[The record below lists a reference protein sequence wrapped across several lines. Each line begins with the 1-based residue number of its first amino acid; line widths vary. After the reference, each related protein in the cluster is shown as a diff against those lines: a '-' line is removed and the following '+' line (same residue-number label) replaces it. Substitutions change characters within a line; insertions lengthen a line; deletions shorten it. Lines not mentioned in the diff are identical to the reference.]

1 MKFRVKLIISLFFFC
16 LSMNGFSQVVED
28 MEKKIVDIVWLKDGS
43 KLTGTILKW
52 ELERGM
58 EFQLL
63 TGAVIVIPKAEINR
77 VMQDTPY
84 VSDDRG
90 RREPYFREPR
100 VYAFKE
106 EGWYHNTSGFINFSF
121 MGGAG
126 IHHAMGFRFN
136 RLLGIG
142 LGTGIETHDFN
153 NVRNIIP
160 VYAEVRG
167 FFFPKKITP
176 YYAVKL
182 GYGFALTDE
191 LAGTSEAKGGIHFS
205 PEMGVRFG
213 GRDVTYYAGLEYKI
227 QNATFTSSDFI
238 FGGGV
243 FTEKISYRRLELR
256 TGLLF

>member
-1 MKFRVKLIISLFFFC
+1 MNFPVKYIISLFLFC
-16 LSMNGFSQVVED
+16 LSMNGFSQVEAND
-28 MEKKIVDIVWLKDGS
+28 QKIVDIVWLKDGS

-52 ELERGM
+52 ELVRGM

-63 TGAVIVIPKAEINR
+63 TGAIIIIPKSDINR

-84 VSDDRG
+84 VSYDRRG
-90 RREPYFREPR
+90 REPYFREPK

-106 EGWYHNTSGFINFSF
+106 DGWYHNTSGFINVSF

-136 RLLGIG
+136 RMLGLG

-153 NVRNIIP
+153 RVRNIVP
-160 VYAEVRG
+160 VYAEARG
-167 FFFPKKITP
+167 FFFPKKISP

-182 GYGFALTDE
+182 GYGFALTDQ
-191 LAGTSEAKGGIHFS
+191 LSGTTEAKGGIHFS
-205 PEMGVRFG
+205 PELGVRFG
-213 GRDVTYYAGLEYKI
+213 AGDVSYYLGLEYKI
-227 QNATFTSSDFI
+227 QNATFTSSDIF
-238 FGGGV
+238 FGGGI
-243 FTEKISYRRLELR
+243 FTEKVSYRRMELR